1 MNLFQDLAIAYRIL
15 AEHGI
20 IDAYGHVS
28 VRSPTNPERFWMAR
42 SIPPELVTEGDMMEF
57 GMNSE
62 PIDAQ
67 GRSPVN
73 ERFIHGEVY
82 KSRPEVMAVVH
93 NHSPSV
99 IPFSC
104 TGAVLR
110 PIFHMSAFIGQGVP
124 NWEIREAKEGTDMLV
139 RDTYLGAALAK
150 TLGGHPAALMR
161 GHGAIVV
168 GESLQVAIGR
178 SVYLEQNA
186 RMQYQAELLAGRTQ
200 GPITFMD
207 EKEVAANVVWQDYG
221 RFWNLVRSKMLKTL
235 EAEKAELLVQTT

>member
-20 IDAYGHVS
+20 IDAYGHIS

-42 SIPPELVTEGDMMEF
+42 SIPPELVTEKDMMEF
-57 GMNSE
+57 GMDSQ

-168 GESLQVAIGR
+168 GESLQVAVGR

-207 EKEVAANVVWQDYG
+207 DQEVAANVVWQDYG

-235 EAEKAELLVQTT
+235 EAEKSEQ

>member
-28 VRSPTNPERFWMAR
+28 VRSRTNPERFWMAR

-82 KSRPEVMAVVH
+82 KARPEVMAVVH

-104 TGAVLR
+104 TGAALR

-168 GESLQVAIGR
+168 GESLQVAVGR

-207 EKEVAANVVWQDYG
+207 DKEVAANVVWQDYG

-235 EAEKAELLVQTT
+235 EAEKAELLT

>member
-28 VRSPTNPERFWMAR
+28 VRSPTHPERFWMAR

-82 KSRPEVMAVVH
+82 KARPEVMAVVH
-93 NHSPSV
+93 NH
-99 IPFSC
+99 
-104 TGAVLR
+104 
-110 PIFHMSAFIGQGVP
+110 
-124 NWEIREAKEGTDMLV
+124 
-139 RDTYLGAALAK
+139 
-150 TLGGHPAALMR
+150 
-161 GHGAIVV
+161 
-168 GESLQVAIGR
+168 
-178 SVYLEQNA
+178 
-186 RMQYQAELLAGRTQ
+186 
-200 GPITFMD
+200 
-207 EKEVAANVVWQDYG
+207 
-221 RFWNLVRSKMLKTL
+221 
-235 EAEKAELLVQTT
+235 

>member
-20 IDAYGHVS
+20 IDAYGHIS

-42 SIPPELVTEGDMMEF
+42 SIPPELVTEKDMMEF
-57 GMNSE
+57 GMDSQ

-168 GESLQVAIGR
+168 GESLQVAVGR

-207 EKEVAANVVWQDYG
+207 DQEVAANVVWQDYG
-221 RFWNLVRSKMLKTL
+221 RFWNLVRSKMLKIL
-235 EAEKAELLVQTT
+235 EAEKADQ